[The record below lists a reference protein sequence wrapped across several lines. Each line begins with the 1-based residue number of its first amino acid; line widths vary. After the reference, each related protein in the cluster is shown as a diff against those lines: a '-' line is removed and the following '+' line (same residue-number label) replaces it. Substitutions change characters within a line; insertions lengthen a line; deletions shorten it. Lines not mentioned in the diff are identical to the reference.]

1 MQIWRKGAIR
11 DLAVTVGEIPEEKMA
26 QRSQKRA
33 KPPEVA
39 ANRLGLVLSEL
50 SPEQKRELKIA
61 NGLLVEDARANGSRG
76 DLRPGDVI
84 LAVVHKGSST
94 EARTVDQFNKFLSQL
109 DKSATI
115 TLLVKRG
122 EQQTYITLKNIG
134 DK

>member
-1 MQIWRKGAIR
+1 
-11 DLAVTVGEIPEEKMA
+11 
-26 QRSQKRA
+26 
-33 KPPEVA
+33 
-39 ANRLGLVLSEL
+39 
-50 SPEQKRELKIA
+50 
-61 NGLLVEDARANGSRG
+61 
-76 DLRPGDVI
+76 LRPGDVI

>member
-1 MQIWRKGAIR
+1 M
-11 DLAVTVGEIPEEKMA
+11 
-26 QRSQKRA
+26 
-33 KPPEVA
+33 
-39 ANRLGLVLSEL
+39 SEL

-61 NGLLVEDARANGSRG
+61 NGLLIEDVRANGSRT

-94 EARTVDQFNKFLSQL
+94 EASSVDQFNKLLSQL

-122 EQQTYITLKNIG
+122 EQQTYITLKGIG
-134 DK
+134 DKK

>member
-1 MQIWRKGAIR
+1 MQVWRKGAVR
-11 DLAVTVGEIPEEKMA
+11 DLSVTVGEIPEEKTA
-26 QRSQKRA
+26 QRGQKRT
-33 KPPEVA
+33 KPAEAA

-61 NGLLVEDARANGSRG
+61 NGLLVEDIRANGSRV

-94 EARTVDQFNKFLSQL
+94 EAKTVDQFNKLLSQF

-115 TLLVKRG
+115 TLLAKRG
-122 EQQTYITLKNIG
+122 EQQTYITLKGFG